1 MVESISKANQNK
13 ITEFVKDEIIF
24 FAIGNAKYDN
34 VIKFEEKKGDDYNTF
49 KAEAAFAD
57 LDQSPKDCENFFK
70 YLKMYDETFRRFK
83 PTEKLPEEE
92 DLKDASGSFY
102 NCFILKDANMEYIVR
117 VLRLIRDYIKKQSKS
132 GKKVV
137 LFTLV
142 AGHGM
147 IVDNE
152 QVVLCNKITDK
163 RFYQIF
169 PIQSLI
175 CSIAA
180 EMDNLYSI
188 TAFACCRQKFIAK
201 DFYKFFKSD
210 GDEV

>member
-24 FAIGNAKYDN
+24 FGIGNAKYDK
-34 VIKFEEKKGDDYNTF
+34 VVKFEQEKGKNTY
-49 KAEAAFAD
+49 KVEAAFAD
-57 LDQSPKDCENFFK
+57 LDQAGVDCENFFK
-70 YLKMYDETFRRFK
+70 YLKMYDGTFRRFEQK
-83 PTEKLPEEE
+83 NELPEEK
-92 DLKDASGSFY
+92 DIRDASGKAY

-117 VLRLIRDYIKKQSKS
+117 VLRLIRDYIREQSNS

>member
-34 VIKFEEKKGDDYNTF
+34 VVKFEQEKGKNTY
-49 KAEAAFAD
+49 KVEAAFAD
-57 LDQSPKDCENFFK
+57 LDQAGVDCENFFK
-70 YLKMYDETFRRFK
+70 YLKMYDATFRRFK
-83 PTEKLPEEE
+83 QTNELPEKKDIE
-92 DLKDASGSFY
+92 DASGKAY

-117 VLRLIRDYIKKQSKS
+117 VLRLIRDYIREQSKK

-210 GDEV
+210 CDEV